1 MRPYEEILNKISPLF
16 YKLLNY
22 SAYLKDQYL
31 SSNVIGEYLKRSNIG
46 KYVFYYLK
54 PRHIQYFFISTAFK
68 FSCITLAKNICIKK
82 KIFLT
87 EENITKLLY
96 FREDNLDMFIVN
108 MIINNFSFENDY
120 ITLEGLPFQ
129 NLFIALVGRDTY
141 DAIRANIK

>member
-31 SSNVIGEYLKRSNIG
+31 SGNVIGEYLKRSNIG
-46 KYVFYYLK
+46 KYVFYFK

>member
-1 MRPYEEILNKISPLF
+1 MRQYEAVLNKISPLF

-31 SSNVIGEYLKRSNIG
+31 SGNVIDEYLKRSNIG
-46 KYVFYYLK
+46 NYVFYFR
-54 PRHIQYFFISTAFK
+54 PRHIQYFFISTAYK
-68 FSCITLAKNICIKK
+68 HSCIILAKKICINK

-87 EENITKLLY
+87 AKNIINLLS
-96 FREDNLDMFIVN
+96 FGLDNLDMFIVN

-129 NLFIALVGRDTY
+129 NLLIALIGKDLY
-141 DAIRANIK
+141 DAIRISIK